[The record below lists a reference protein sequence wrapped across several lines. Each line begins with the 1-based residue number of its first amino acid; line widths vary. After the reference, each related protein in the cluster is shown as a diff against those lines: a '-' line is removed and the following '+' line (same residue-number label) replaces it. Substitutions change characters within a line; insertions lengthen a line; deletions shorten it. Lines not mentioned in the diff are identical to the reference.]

1 MKGIQIKEYL
11 KSLDGLT
18 TTPNLPRPTP
28 KPSEYLIRIHA
39 SALNFFD
46 ILQVQGL
53 YQHQPPFPWLSGTE
67 FSGTILATPT
77 DHSDTRFQPGDR
89 VFGAAQ
95 GAFAELISCP
105 GESLLPV
112 PNGWS
117 FEDAA
122 GMYITAP
129 TSYAALV
136 TRAKILP
143 GEWVLVHAAA
153 GGVGLSAVQV
163 AKAKGA
169 IVIATAGSPQKMK
182 VAKAFGADHAV
193 DYMDKEWQGKVLE
206 ILKANKRTGVDVV
219 FDPVG
224 MVNPSL
230 KVVAWNA
237 RILVVGFAGGVIEE
251 VKVNRVL
258 LKNVSVMGIHWG
270 MYARFEPR
278 TVKDVWRGLFELID
292 QGKFRPTVYT
302 DKEYVGLESVRFALK
317 ALGGRETWG
326 KVVVKVPVEEELAKL

>member
-1 MKGIQIKEYL
+1 MDNKATLNIKCIILCCYICVGELYY
-11 KSLDGLT
+11 T
-18 TTPNLPRPTP
+18 
-28 KPSEYLIRIHA
+28 PSEYLIRTHA

-53 YQHQPPFPWLSGTE
+53 YQQQPPFPWLSGAE
-67 FSGTILATPT
+67 FSGTAAATPT

-95 GAFAELISCP
+95 GAYAELISCP
-105 GESLLPV
+105 GASLLPV

-122 GMYITAP
+122 GMYVTAP

-143 GEWVLVHAAA
+143 GEWILVHAAA
-153 GGVGLSAVQV
+153 GGVGLSAIQV

-169 IVIATAGSPQKMK
+169 IV
-182 VAKAFGADHAV
+182 AKAFGADYAV
-193 DYMDKEWQGKVLE
+193 DYMDKEWQGNVLD
-206 ILKANKRTGVDVV
+206 ILKANKRTGVDVM
-219 FDPVG
+219 FDPAG

-251 VKVNRVL
+251 IKVNKVL
-258 LKNVSVMGIHWG
+258 LKHVSVMGIHWT
-270 MYARFEPR
+270 MYLRFEPG
-278 TVKDVWRGLFELID
+278 TVEDVWRGLFELIN

-302 DKEYVGLESVRFALK
+302 DKEYVGLES
-317 ALGGRETWG
+317 ALGSRETWG